1 MAVDAFSLYGEL
13 GLDTSDFIDGIE
25 SAMDVM
31 KDFQSDMEN
40 LSSTVE
46 SDNDAMG
53 ESSEKA
59 SEKGSRGL
67 KSWGIDLEK
76 FSSKGKSIL
85 NDFGLDV
92 DKLASKFGIN
102 GALLAGIVACT
113 TALAKLGAE
122 MDEARAEIV
131 KGTGAIGD
139 ALESLQRS
147 SNKALVKG
155 VGASVKE
162 TGKLIADLNTRFELT
177 GETLE
182 NTAVDFGHFAKVT
195 GVDLNNAVNNVA
207 DVMKRWNV
215 PLSKSKYLMNQLTK
229 ASQMSGASVDDLMSA
244 VKNGQT
250 YLSQFGYNLTE
261 SVALLSSFRKNG
273 IQTDTV
279 ITGMR
284 TALAKFTKEGKNAGE
299 AFKDITK
306 QIQETENETE
316 AMSLAMETFGNKAGP
331 EMFTAI
337 RSGMV
342 DLDNFTDEL
351 RNAGTAMDDTWENA
365 RTSKDAMEDLKNALK
380 GTFGGLGQAVT
391 SVIKNVLDSITEL
404 VRMIEPIITP
414 VVNVIKTVVSKI
426 AELISWLVK
435 QIKRSIEENSIAWQ
449 GAIKVLND
457 VGKSF
462 ESIFGDII
470 GIFKNTFGMIFS
482 LIGGRWEEAWVNAQL
497 IFYRF
502 ARVIANICNTI
513 SNLFID
519 LVNFISK
526 KVMGKFGD
534 FFKSMYKKLID
545 FSHKTG
551 NIIDPTGVGKLTK
564 DMSDSQIN
572 DLLDKM
578 FNDLA
583 NGNALEP
590 LDLAESWGLNKSISD
605 LEAKLKELEGVT
617 STIGDLGDIGKFT
630 GAGFSLEDMGLGPET
645 ERESNEWIQ
654 RRLQQQLDAITEM
667 KKAELERLRDEGATQ
682 EQLNQVNE
690 MFAKRQIEIY
700 TQLQE
705 MKKEADLESIK
716 DFKNAE
722 EEKLNL
728 LEYYENEQSK
738 YEIEVSTNT
747 VTALEQ
753 IEEDWLKKRAELES
767 KWTQKIE
774 EQRINMLNNEEKILL
789 QFAETQKEKD
799 EIALEYA
806 RKKYEIEKSRLELE
820 KQTALEEVKDFP
832 DLMKQ
837 VEDYYNLELQMIE
850 TNMKAQELDFKNKYE
865 GLAKATGWWKKFSD
879 SAKKAIDKIK
889 KAFGTIKDVIKKVME
904 SAIKIVKST
913 FKGFVN
919 IFSKLFEFDNDE
931 MLNSLLAWEDKI
943 LTFFVEGAS
952 QIPAFIESALQS
964 IRVLTENILGVL
976 SDEGIKEGITNI
988 VQSIARELPAIIN
1001 NILQIL
1007 SIIFDAVADAIA
1019 DNVDEIVNTI
1029 VNVIKIIIK
1038 KLPKIL
1044 PVIVKGIIALV
1055 EGVLDALEE
1064 LLDDDEAMEEFTD
1077 MLASLI
1083 QQIVESMIKNLPR
1096 FIKMI
1101 FQLIVALIKTIIKAI
1116 VSIIRDT
1123 DWGAIWSEIKRVFGE
1138 IWQKISDW
1146 WTGIWNNVK
1155 SFFEAIGNWFKGV
1168 FESIGNWFKDFFSAI
1183 GNWFK
1188 DAWEGIKNFFSA
1200 IGQWFSDIWNTI
1212 VGWVEKIGGKMK
1224 EFFGLFSKDN
1234 QSTGGHV
1241 AKGILGFL
1249 TGGISNIFTGF
1260 ADGTEN
1266 APKGLAMVGEE
1277 GPELVNFRGGEQ
1289 VIPAPQTKQILQ
1301 SGASGGSIFNVN
1313 FYETRDTTAYA
1324 MMRQLKGWQKDL
1336 AFNAVL

>member
-1 MAVDAFSLYGEL
+1 MSDEFSISANIELDVSAFQ
-13 GLDTSDFIDGIE
+13 DGID
-25 SAMDVM
+25 SAQDAIR
-31 KDFQSDMEN
+31 DFQKDMSGMSDTIED
-40 LSSTVE
+40 VE
-46 SDNDAMG
+46 GAEEAG
-53 ESSEKA
+53 AE
-59 SEKGSRGL
+59 GL
-67 KSWGIDLEK
+67 KGWGIDIEK
-76 FSSKGKSIL
+76 FTSKGSSMFKS
-85 NDFGLDV
+85 FGLDV
-92 DKLASKFGIN
+92 DKLASKFGVN
-102 GALLAGIVACT
+102 GALFAGIVACT

-131 KGTGAIGD
+131 KGTGAIGN
-139 ALESLQRS
+139 ALESLERS

-177 GETLE
+177 GKTLE
-182 NTAVDFGHFAKVT
+182 DTAVNFGHFAKVT
-195 GVDLNNAVNNVA
+195 GVDLNDAVNDVA

-215 PLSKSKYLMNQLTK
+215 PLDKSKDLMNQFTK
-229 ASQMSGASVDDLMSA
+229 ASQLSGASVNDLMSA
-244 VKNGQT
+244 VKSGQT
-250 YLSQFGYNLTE
+250 YFSQFGYNLTE

-284 TALAKFTKEGKNAGE
+284 TALAKFTSEGKNAGE
-299 AFKDITK
+299 AFKEITK

-331 EMFTAI
+331 EMFNAI
-337 RSGMV
+337 RSGMG
-342 DLDNFTDEL
+342 DLENFTDEL
-351 RNAGTAMDDTWENA
+351 RNAGYAMDDTWENA

-391 SVIKNVLDSITEL
+391 SVIKNLIDSIIEF
-404 VRMIEPIITP
+404 VRFIEPAITP
-414 VVNVIKTVVSKI
+414 VVNVIKTVVSQV
-426 AELISWLVK
+426 AELISWFVR
-435 QIKRSIEENSIAWQ
+435 QVKRSVEENSLAWQ
-449 GAIKVLND
+449 GAVKVLND

-482 LIGGRWEEAWVNAQL
+482 LIGGRWEEAWTNAQL
-497 IFYRF
+497 IFWRF
-502 ARVIANICNTI
+502 ARVVANICNTI

-519 LVNFISK
+519 LVNFLSK
-526 KVMGKFGD
+526 KIVGKFGGMIKD
-534 FFKSMYKKLID
+534 FYKKMIKVSQD
-545 FSHKTG
+545 TG
-551 NIIDPTGVGKLTK
+551 GLIDPTGYGKITEGLDEK
-564 DMSDSQIN
+564 QI
-572 DLLDKM
+572 DFLLDKV
-578 FNDLA
+578 FTDLA
-583 NGNALEP
+583 NGKALEP
-590 LDLAESWGLNKSISD
+590 LDLAESWGLNKTISD
-605 LEAKLKELEGVT
+605 LEEKLKLLENDT
-617 STIGDLGDIGKFT
+617 KKIEDLGDVGKFT
-630 GAGFSLEDMGLGPET
+630 GANFTLEDMGLGPEAD
-645 ERESNEWIQ
+645 RESREWIQ
-654 RRLQQQLDAITEM
+654 RRLQQQLDAISEL

-682 EQLNQVNE
+682 EELDAINQ
-690 MFAKRQIEIY
+690 MFATRQIELYNKI
-700 TQLQE
+700 QD
-705 MKKEADLESIK
+705 MKKDADIKNLEGV
-716 DFKNAE
+716 KNAE
-722 EEKLNL
+722 EEKLL
-728 LEYYENEQSK
+728 LEEYYAEEASK
-738 YEIEVSTNT
+738 YRISVETNT
-747 VTALEQ
+747 IQALE
-753 IEEDWLKKRAELES
+753 ELTDDMLKRRMELEM
-767 KWTQKIE
+767 KWSEKMEEQKIS
-774 EQRINMLNNEEKILL
+774 MLEHEEKILL

-799 EIALEYA
+799 EISLEYA
-806 RKKYEIEKSRLELE
+806 RKKYEIKKAELELE
-820 KQTALEEVKDFP
+820 RQTALEEAKDFP
-832 DLMKQ
+832 ELMKQ
-837 VEDYYNLELQMIE
+837 VEEYYKNELDMIE
-850 TNMKAQELDFKNKYE
+850 ANMNAQELAFKKKYE
-865 GLAKATGWWKKFSD
+865 GEAQAIAETISWWKKFSD
-879 SAKKAIDKIK
+879 SAKKAIDKVK
-889 KAFGTIKDVIKKVME
+889 KAFDGIKNVVKKVMA
-904 SAIKIVKST
+904 SAVKIMKTAFS
-913 FKGFVN
+913 GFTK
-919 IFSKLFEFDNDE
+919 IFSKLLDFNNDD

-952 QIPAFIESALQS
+952 QIPAFVASALQS
-964 IRVLTENILGVL
+964 VRVLTENILGSL
-976 SDEGIKEGITNI
+976 SDEGIKEGINNI
-988 VQSIARELPAIIN
+988 VQSIARELPAIIG

-1007 SIIFDAVADAIA
+1007 SVIFDAVADAIA
-1019 DNVDEIVNTI
+1019 DNVDEIVNVI
-1029 VNVIKIIIK
+1029 VSLVKSIIK

-1055 EGVLDALEE
+1055 EGILDALEA

-1083 QQIVESMIKNLPR
+1083 QQVVESMIKNLPR
-1096 FIKMI
+1096 VIKMI
-1101 FQLIVALIKTIIKAI
+1101 FQLIVALVKTIIKAI

-1123 DWGAIWSEIKRVFGE
+1123 DWGAVWSEIKRVFGQ
-1138 IWQKISDW
+1138 IWDNIVNW
-1146 WTGIWNNVK
+1146 WTGIWDHVK

-1200 IGQWFSDIWNTI
+1200 ISQWFSDIWNTI

-1289 VIPAPQTKQILQ
+1289 VIPTPQTKQILQ

>member
-1 MAVDAFSLYGEL
+1 MAVDAFSMYGEL

-25 SAMDVM
+25 SAMDAM
-31 KDFQSDMEN
+31 KDFQDNMEN
-40 LSSTVE
+40 FSSTIE
-46 SDNDAMG
+46 SDNEAMG

-59 SEKGSRGL
+59 SEKGSKGL

-139 ALESLQRS
+139 ALESLERS

-195 GVDLNNAVNNVA
+195 GVDLNNAVNDVA

-215 PLSKSKYLMNQLTK
+215 PLSKSKDLMNQFTK
-229 ASQMSGASVDDLMSA
+229 ASQMSGASVGDLMSA
-244 VKNGQT
+244 VKSGQT

-284 TALAKFTKEGKNAGE
+284 TALAKFTSEGKNAGE
-299 AFKDITK
+299 AFKEITK

-331 EMFTAI
+331 EMFNAI

-380 GTFGGLGQAVT
+380 GTFGGLGQTITAM
-391 SVIKNVLDSITEL
+391 IKNALDAITEII
-404 VRMIEPIITP
+404 RFIEPVITP
-414 VVNVIKTVVSKI
+414 IVNVIKTVVTKCW
-426 AELISWLVK
+426 ETFSWFVK
-435 QIKRSIEENSIAWQ
+435 QLRRGIEENSIAWQ

-457 VGKSF
+457 VGKAF

-497 IFYRF
+497 IFWRF
-502 ARVIANICNTI
+502 ARIVANICNTI

-526 KVMGKFGD
+526 KIVGKFGES
-534 FFKSMYKKLID
+534 FKNIYKNYINFSKKIGINFTGLDDEIYNASEEKLD
-545 FSHKTG
+545 W
-551 NIIDPTGVGKLTK
+551 IIEKV
-564 DMSDSQIN
+564 
-572 DLLDKM
+572 
-578 FNDLA
+578 FNDLKE
-583 NGNALEP
+583 GKALER
-590 LDLAESWGLNKSISD
+590 LDLAESWGLNKTISD
-605 LEAKLKELEGVT
+605 LEAKLKELEGAT
-617 STIGDLGDIGKFT
+617 SKIGDLGDIGKFT
-630 GAGFSLEDMGLGPET
+630 GAGFTLEDMGLGPEA

-700 TQLQE
+700 SQLQE

-799 EIALEYA
+799 EISLEYA
-806 RKKYEIEKSRLELE
+806 RKKYQIEKERLEIER
-820 KQTALEEVKDFP
+820 QTALEEVKDYP
-832 DLMKQ
+832 ELMKQ

-850 TNMKAQELDFKNKYE
+850 STMNAQELDFKKKYE
-865 GLAKATGWWKKFSD
+865 GLEKASGWWMKFSE
-879 SAKKAIDKIK
+879 SAKKSIEKIK
-889 KAFGTIKDVIKKVME
+889 KAFGTIKDTVKKVMD
-904 SAIKIVKST
+904 SAVKIIKSAFSGITK
-913 FKGFVN
+913 
-919 IFSKLFEFDNDE
+919 IFSKLFDFNNDD

-952 QIPAFIESALQS
+952 QIPAFVASALQS
-964 IRVLTENILGVL
+964 VRVLTENILGSL
-976 SDEGIKEGITNI
+976 SNEGIRDGIKNI
-988 VQSIARELPAIIN
+988 IKTIASELPIIIN
-1001 NILQIL
+1001 NVLEIL
-1007 SIIFDAVADAIA
+1007 SIIFDAVVDAIEE
-1019 DNVDEIVNTI
+1019 NIDEIIKVI
-1029 VNVIKIIIK
+1029 VSIAKAIVK

-1044 PVIVKGIIALV
+1044 PIIVKGIIALI
-1055 EGVLDALEE
+1055 EGILDALEE
-1064 LLDDDEAMEEFTD
+1064 LLDDDEAMEEMTD

-1096 FIKMI
+1096 VVKMI
-1101 FQLIVALIKTIIKAI
+1101 LQLIVALVKTIVKAI

-1123 DWGAIWSEIKRVFGE
+1123 DWGAVWSEIKRVFGQ
-1138 IWQKISDW
+1138 IWDNVVSW
-1146 WTGIWNNVK
+1146 WSGIWDKVR
-1155 SFFEAIGNWFKGV
+1155 SFFVAIGDWFKSIFTGLGNWFKSFFKGIGDW
-1168 FESIGNWFKDFFSAI
+1168 FKNIWQGILDFFQGIADWFQSIWDKIKGWMESIGDAVGNVWGGVKDFFGGI
-1183 GNWFK
+1183 GS
-1188 DAWEGIKNFFSA
+1188 GIKSA
-1200 IGQWFSDIWNTI
+1200 WDTVTGWF
-1212 VGWVEKIGGKMK
+1212 
-1224 EFFGLFSKDN
+1224 
-1234 QSTGGHV
+1234 
-1241 AKGILGFL
+1241 
-1249 TGGISNIFTGF
+1249 GF
-1260 ADGTEN
+1260 ADGTDN
-1266 APKGLAMVGEE
+1266 APRGLALVGEE

-1301 SGASGGSIFNVN
+1301 SGASGGSIFNVTFN
-1313 FYETRDTTAYA
+1313 NLQDTSAYA

>member
-1 MAVDAFSLYGEL
+1 MATDAFSLYGEL
-13 GLDTSDFIDGIE
+13 EFDTSDFIDGLE
-25 SAMDVM
+25 SAMDAM
-31 KDFQSDMEN
+31 KDFQNDMEN
-40 LSSTVE
+40 FSSTVE
-46 SDNDAMG
+46 SDNEAMG
-53 ESSEKA
+53 DSSEKA
-59 SEKGSRGL
+59 SEKGSKGL

-76 FSSKGKSIL
+76 FSSKGKGIL

-92 DKLASKFGIN
+92 DKLASKFGMN

-122 MDEARAEIV
+122 MDEARSEIV
-131 KGTGAIGD
+131 KGTGAIGK
-139 ALESLQRS
+139 ALDDLERS

-155 VGASVKE
+155 VGVSVKE
-162 TGKLIADLNTRFELT
+162 TGKLIADLNTRFGLT
-177 GETLE
+177 GKTLE
-182 NTAVDFGHFAKVT
+182 DVTVDFGHFAKVT
-195 GVDLNNAVNNVA
+195 GVDINNAVNDVA

-215 PLSKSKYLMNQLTK
+215 PLNKSKDLMNQFTK
-229 ASQMSGASVDDLMSA
+229 ASQLSGASVDELMSA
-244 VKNGQT
+244 VKQGQV
-250 YLSQFGYNLTE
+250 YFSQFGYNLTE
-261 SVALLSSFRKNG
+261 SVALLASFRKNG

-284 TALAKFTKEGKNAGE
+284 TALAKFASEGKNAGE
-299 AFKDITK
+299 AFKEITK

-316 AMSLAMETFGNKAGP
+316 AMSLAVETFGTRAGP
-331 EMFTAI
+331 EMFNAI
-337 RSGMV
+337 RNGMV
-342 DLDNFTDEL
+342 DLDDFTEEL
-351 RNAGTAMDDTWENA
+351 RNAGTAMEDTWENA

-391 SVIKNVLDSITEL
+391 SVIKNIVDSITEL
-404 VRMIEPIITP
+404 VRFIEPIITP
-414 VVNVIKTVVSKI
+414 IVNVIRTIITKI
-426 AELISWLVK
+426 ADLIGWLVK
-435 QIKRSIEENSIAWQ
+435 EIRRSIEENSIALK
-449 GAIKVLND
+449 GAITVLND
-457 VGKSF
+457 FGKAF
-462 ESIFGDII
+462 NSIFGDLIDI
-470 GIFKNTFGMIFS
+470 VKHTFGLIFS

-497 IFYRF
+497 IFWKF
-502 ARVIANICNTI
+502 ARVVSEICTLVA
-513 SNLFID
+513 NLFAK
-519 LVNFISK
+519 LVNFISE

-534 FFKSMYKKLID
+534 FFKDMYKKLID

-551 NIIDPTGVGKLTK
+551 NIIDPTGLGGLTK
-564 DMSDSQIN
+564 NMSETQI
-572 DLLDKM
+572 DKLLDSM
-578 FNDLA
+578 FTDLA
-583 NGNALEP
+583 QGKAMEVQ
-590 LDLAESWGLNKSISD
+590 DFAESWGLNDRI
-605 LEAKLKELEGVT
+605 KELENKLDELKGVT
-617 STIGDLGDIGKFT
+617 TEIKDLGTSFT
-630 GAGFSLEDMGLGPET
+630 GATFDIGSLGMT
-645 ERESNEWIQ
+645 EESQAESKEWLQ
-654 RRLQQQLDAITEM
+654 KRLQQQLDAITEM

-700 TQLQE
+700 TQLQD
-705 MKKEADLESIK
+705 MKKEADLESVK
-716 DFKNAE
+716 NYKNAE
-722 EEKLNL
+722 EEKLLL

-738 YEIEVSTNT
+738 YEIEVRTNT
-747 VTALEQ
+747 ITAIEQ
-753 IEEDWLKKRAELES
+753 MTEDMLRKRAELEA

-774 EQRINMLNNEEKILL
+774 EQRINLINNEEKILL
-789 QFAETQKEKD
+789 QFAQTQKEKD
-799 EIALEYA
+799 EIALEYS

-832 DLMKQ
+832 ELMKQ
-837 VEDYYNLELQMIE
+837 VEEYYGTELKMIE
-850 TNMKAQELDFKNKYE
+850 TNMNAQELDFKNKYE

-879 SAKKAIDKIK
+879 SAKKAIDKVK

-913 FKGFVN
+913 FSGFVN

-952 QIPAFIESALQS
+952 KIPAFIESALQS

-976 SDEGIKEGITNI
+976 SDEGIKEGIQNI
-988 VQSIARELPAIIN
+988 VKTIVRELPMIIN
-1001 NILQIL
+1001 NVLDILDIIFNSVVDAISENADEII
-1007 SIIFDAVADAIA
+1007 SIIVKLVK
-1019 DNVDEIVNTI
+1019 N
-1029 VNVIKIIIK
+1029 IIK

-1055 EGVLDALEE
+1055 EGILDALEA

-1077 MLASLI
+1077 MLAHLI

-1096 FIKMI
+1096 VIKMI
-1101 FQLIVALIKTIIKAI
+1101 FQLIVALVKTIIKAI

-1123 DWGAIWSEIKRVFGE
+1123 DWGAIWSEIKRVFGQ
-1138 IWQKISDW
+1138 IWDKIVEW
-1146 WTGIWNNVK
+1146 WSNIWSNVK
-1155 SFFEAIGNWFKGV
+1155 NFFEAIGNWFKGV

-1188 DAWEGIKNFFSA
+1188 GAWEGIQNFFSA
-1200 IGQWFSDIWNTI
+1200 IGQWFADIWDTI
-1212 VGWVEKIGGKMK
+1212 VGWVEKIGDKMG
-1224 EFFGLFSKDN
+1224 EFFGLFSRDN
-1234 QSTGGHV
+1234 KSTGGHV
-1241 AKGILGFL
+1241 AKGILGAL
-1249 TGGISNIFTGF
+1249 TGGISWLFTGF

-1301 SGASGGSIFNVN
+1301 SGTNGSVFNVN